1 MNQNLLLM
9 TDSYKASHWLQ
20 YPEGTTK
27 IYSYIESRG
36 GKYPETLFFG
46 LQYLLRILEKGIN
59 EEDVWEA
66 DAFFEVHGVPFNLD
80 GFLYI
85 MNEHDGKLPVEIKA
99 IAEGSV
105 VPAHTPLLT
114 IENTDPSCYWLTCYL
129 ETMLLRVWYPTTVAT
144 RSWYAKKIIK
154 TYLDQTADDS
164 EAELPSKLHDFG
176 ARGAS
181 SHESAAIGG
190 MAHLVN
196 FTGSDTVEGVI
207 LANKVYKCDMAA
219 FSIPAAEHS
228 TITAWGK
235 ENEVE
240 AYRNMLK
247 QFAKPNSLM
256 AVVSDSYDIYN
267 AVENIWGE
275 ELRQEVVDSGA
286 TIVIR
291 PDSGHPPEI
300 VSKVV
305 KILDEKFGSTENS
318 RGYRVLDNVRVIQG
332 DGVDLDMIH
341 EILDKLKNEGYSA
354 SNIAFGMGGYLL
366 QKLNRDTQKFA
377 MKCSYAKVNGKG
389 RDVFKEP
396 VTDKGKVSKKGVMN
410 NPLLETVFLN
420 GKIVKEYTLEE
431 IRNNADGYLK

>member
-20 YPEGTTK
+20 YPGGTTK

-36 GKYPETLFFG
+36 GKYPKTVFFG
-46 LQYLLRILEKGIN
+46 LQYLLRILKKGIT

-66 DAFFEVHGVPFNLD
+66 NAFFKVHGVPFNLD

-85 MNEHDGKLPVEIKA
+85 VNEHDGKLPVEIKA

-114 IENTDPSCYWLTCYL
+114 IENTDPSCHWLTCYL

-154 TYLDQTADDS
+154 SYLDQTADDT
-164 EAELPSKLHDFG
+164 EAELPFKLHDFS

-181 SHESAAIGG
+181 SRESAAIGG

-207 LANKVYKCDMAA
+207 LANKVYKCGMAA

-235 ENEVE
+235 ENELE

-247 QFAKPNSLM
+247 QFAKPDSLV

-275 ELRQEVVDSGA
+275 ELRQEVIDSDA

-291 PDSGHPPEI
+291 PDSGHPPEV

-305 KILDEKFGSTENS
+305 KILDKKFGSTENT

-341 EILDKLKNEGYSA
+341 EIMDKLKNEGYSA
-354 SNIAFGMGGYLL
+354 SNISFGMGGYLL

-377 MKCSYAKVNGKG
+377 MKCSYAAAS
-389 RDVFKEP
+389 R
-396 VTDKGKVSKKGVMN
+396 SH
-410 NPLLETVFLN
+410 
-420 GKIVKEYTLEE
+420 
-431 IRNNADGYLK
+431 

>member
-1 MNQNLLLM
+1 M
-9 TDSYKASHWLQ
+9 S
-20 YPEGTTK
+20 
-27 IYSYIESRG
+27 
-36 GKYPETLFFG
+36 GKQMHF
-46 LQYLLRILEKGIN
+46 LRCTEY
-59 EEDVWEA
+59 
-66 DAFFEVHGVPFNLD
+66 PFNLD
-80 GFLYI
+80 RFPYI
-85 MNEHDGKLPVEIKA
+85 VNEHDGKLPVEIKA

-129 ETMLLRVWYPTTVAT
+129 KTMLLRVWYPTTVAT

-154 TYLDQTADDS
+154 TYPDQTADDT
-164 EAELPSKLHDFG
+164 EAELSSKLHDFG

-247 QFAKPNSLM
+247 QFAKADSLV

-286 TIVIR
+286 TIIIR

-300 VSKVV
+300 VSKVM
-305 KILDEKFGSTENS
+305 KILDEKFGSKENT
-318 RGYRVLDNVRVIQG
+318 RGYRVLDNVRIIQG
-332 DGVDLDMIH
+332 DGIDLDMIH
-341 EILDKLKNEGYSA
+341 EILDKLK
-354 SNIAFGMGGYLL
+354 
-366 QKLNRDTQKFA
+366 K
-377 MKCSYAKVNGKG
+377 
-389 RDVFKEP
+389 
-396 VTDKGKVSKKGVMN
+396 
-410 NPLLETVFLN
+410 
-420 GKIVKEYTLEE
+420 
-431 IRNNADGYLK
+431 